1 MKSAACGNM
10 HTHIRHGE
18 GAPELVSVPVLSGV
32 GFESLEFHPWR
43 LPEDPLPLPPDFA
56 AALPRAAALG
66 EVGLD
71 VLRGPDLKRQMRCL
85 EALLSLA
92 EEYRKPVVFHCVRA
106 FPELLRLTSELTV
119 PKLMHNFRG
128 GVRLLESLREK
139 NWLISFR
146 HLDHPEVIASLR
158 RDGLSGIG
166 FETDDDPELD
176 IIEVVRTAE
185 RQLDM
190 AAKTAG
196 MNTFRKFLGL

>member
-1 MKSAACGNM
+1 MTQAAFGNM

-18 GAPELVSVPVLSGV
+18 GMPELVSVPILSGV
-32 GFESLEFHPWR
+32 GFESWEFHPWR
-43 LPEDPLPLPPDFA
+43 LPESLPPD
-56 AALPRAAALG
+56 LSCSLSSAAALG

-71 VLRGPDLKRQMRCL
+71 VLRGADLKCQMRCL
-85 EALLSLA
+85 ETLLNAA
-92 EEYRKPVVFHCVRA
+92 EQCRKPVLFHCVRA
-106 FPELLRLTSELTV
+106 FPELLRLTSQLTV

-128 GVRLLESLREK
+128 GVRLLETLREQ

-146 HLDHPEVIASLR
+146 RLEHQDVIASLR

-176 IIEVVRTAE
+176 IGEVVRTAE

-190 AAKTAG
+190 AVGAAG